1 MYMILSTLH
10 PPARSL
16 TVTFVR
22 CPIFYSFPKNQA
34 AARSS
39 PSLFLTT
46 LDDEV
51 TTLSSSTDNNDDEAD
66 NFLLEA
72 SDLLDDDSSSDDDDT
87 LPASYISAQRIASLR
102 LTHQR
107 HPTDTGSPE
116 YQIAGMTERIAH
128 LTSHLKAHPKDFST
142 RRGLV
147 ALVNKRRRL
156 LNYLYSE
163 DESKYVEIVGAL
175 GIRHKV
181 PGSVPSKEDEYG
193 EFPSQKGGKKGKSKM
208 KK

>member
-1 MYMILSTLH
+1 MQPPHYHHH
-10 PPARSL
+10 PP
-16 TVTFVR
+16 TQ
-22 CPIFYSFPKNQA
+22 PIASTTP
-34 AARSS
+34 
-39 PSLFLTT
+39 LFLTT

-51 TTLSSSTDNNDDEAD
+51 TTSSSSSISTNFDDDDESAD
-66 NFLLEA
+66 NYLLEA
-72 SDLLDDDSSSDDDDT
+72 SDLEDNDDASSTTTTLGEDAP

-116 YQIAGMTERIAH
+116 YQIAGMTERISH
-128 LTSHLKAHPKDFST
+128 LTSHLQSHPKDFST

-163 DESKYVEIVGAL
+163 DEAKYVEIVGAL